1 MEKRLFYYIEELQEL
16 RTEKSYELF
25 NKPLKDLSDDEIKLL
40 NEYIND
46 IFNPKWKENTFKGIP
61 YLVSNIGQ
69 IQNEKGKILKVYG
82 HSQKRYPIVWLEG
95 KQLAIHRAVAET
107 FIPNPKNKSEVNHI
121 NGNKHCNWYKNLEWC
136 TRQENATHAQKS
148 GLMLKGSSLPGSKHT
163 EADAHAVCKL
173 AEQGLKPKAIMKK
186 LGFSKTFIIGILY
199 RNEWKHISS
208 LYKIPKPKK
217 FNNLNQVH
225 KICQLLEQG
234 KRDFEI
240 AKELNIKWKNVNS
253 IHRGDAWRRIS
264 NQYNIPG
271 LEKDNHNNLKLSEK
285 IEKVLKSGITDNYKV
300 LEILNEKNTKHQ
312 RDYVMR
318 IKRKLGLIN

>member
-46 IFNPKWKENTFKGIP
+46 IFNPKWQAI
-61 YLVSNIGQ
+61 YLNGKITNYEISNIGT
-69 IQNEKGKILKVYG
+69 IRFTHYGKKYKKLLKIPDDPRKYIASYVG
-82 HSQKRYPIVWLEG
+82 DSVFV
-95 KQLAIHRAVAET
+95 HRLVANA
-107 FIPNPKNKSEVNHI
+107 FIPNPENKPEVNHI
-121 NGNKHCNWYKNLEWC
+121 NGNKHCNWYKNLEWN
-136 TRQENATHAQKS
+136 TRQENATHAKLN
-148 GLMLKGSSLPGSKHT
+148 GLMLIGSKQPGAKHT
-163 EADAHAVCKL
+163 EADVHAVCKL
-173 AEQGLKPKAIMKK
+173 AEQGLKAKAIMKK
-186 LGFSKTFIIGILY
+186 LGFSKAFIIGILY

-217 FNNLNQVH
+217 FNNLDQVH

-240 AKELNIKWKNVNS
+240 AKELNIKWQNVNS
-253 IHRGDAWRRIS
+253 IHKGDAWRRIS

-271 LEKDNHNNLKLSEK
+271 LEKDHHIDLKLSEK
-285 IEKVLKSGITDNYKV
+285 IERVLSSGITDNYKV
-300 LEILNEKNTKHQ
+300 LEILN
-312 RDYVMR
+312 
-318 IKRKLGLIN
+318 